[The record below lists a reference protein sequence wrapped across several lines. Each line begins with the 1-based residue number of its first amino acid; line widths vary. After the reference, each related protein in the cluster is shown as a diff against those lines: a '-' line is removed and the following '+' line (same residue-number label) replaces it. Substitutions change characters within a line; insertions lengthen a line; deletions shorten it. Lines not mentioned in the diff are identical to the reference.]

1 MRRYFRKPKPLGANV
16 KVELDLLN
24 HATKSDLKNAT
35 GVDTSNFA
43 KKTDLPNLKSD
54 VDKLSIDKLK
64 NVPTN
69 LNNLKSKEINLVLI
83 N

>member
-1 MRRYFRKPKPLGANV
+1 MSKYFRKPKPLGANV

-24 HATKSDLKNAT
+24 HTTKSDLKNVK

-54 VDKLSIDKLK
+54 VDKLSIDRLK

-69 LNNLKSKEINLVLI
+69 LNNLKSKEINLMLI

>member
-1 MRRYFRKPKPLGANV
+1 MRKYFRKPKPLGANV

-24 HATKSDLKNAT
+24 HTTKSDLKNAA

>member
-1 MRRYFRKPKPLGANV
+1 MRKYFRKPKPLGANV
-16 KVELDLLN
+16 KDELDLLN
-24 HATKSDLKNAT
+24 HTTKSDLKNAT

>member
-1 MRRYFRKPKPLGANV
+1 MSKYFRKPKPLGANV

-24 HATKSDLKNAT
+24 HTTKSDLKNAK

-54 VDKLSIDKLK
+54 VDKLSIDRLK

-69 LNNLKSKEINLVLI
+69 LNNLKSKEINLMLI